1 MQFYIYSKFICNIQK
16 HVYNVSNKIDIFI
29 NIKLTNYGKEIN
41 AGRIYLE
48 SKRKVSKFRLY

>member
-1 MQFYIYSKFICNIQK
+1 MY
-16 HVYNVSNKIDIFI
+16 NKINIFI

-41 AGRIYLE
+41 SGRIYLE